1 MEQSLGK
8 NIELKDRILSFC
20 RRNKYKIYFFI
31 TILIITI
38 ISFTFLNTHKKNNNK
53 KIAEKYVQAGI
64 YLSAGKKETAQKIYE
79 EIILSKNKFYSILAL
94 NALIEKK
101 LINDNDKILEYFNLT
116 RSLNISQSQKDLI
129 DLKKALYLIKIKNQE
144 KGHLILKNL
153 IDQNS
158 TLSPLA
164 KELFDK

>member
-1 MEQSLGK
+1 MEQSLDK

-20 RRNKYKIYFFI
+20 RRNKYKIYSFI

-79 EIILSKNKFYSILAL
+79 EIIISKNKFYSILSL
-94 NALIEKK
+94 NSIIEQNLIS
-101 LINDNDKILEYFNLT
+101 DRDKILEYFEILEKINFSEEQL
-116 RSLNISQSQKDLI
+116 DLI
-129 DLKKALYLIKIKNQE
+129 TLKKSLFLLKFSETE
-144 KGHLILKNL
+144 KANNLLKKLKNKKSDLEL
-153 IDQNS
+153 IIDEIII
-158 TLSPLA
+158 
-164 KELFDK
+164 K